1 MKLTKESRKL
11 SKGLLRASFTNGLLD
26 AAKVSSVTD
35 LVIKAKPRNYIGV
48 LKGFARLIRLEAAK
62 RHAVIESATAL
73 EEAQKAQITAT
84 IRAKYGADVTTDF
97 KTNAALIGGLRIQVG
112 SNVLDSSVRG
122 RLDQLAIDLA
132 A

>member
-11 SKGLLRASFTNGLLD
+11 SKDLLRASFTNGLLD
-26 AAKVSSVTD
+26 ADKVKRVTD
-35 LVIKAKPRNYIGV
+35 LVIESKPRNYIGV

-73 EEAQKAQITAT
+73 DDGQKTQISAT

-97 KTNAALIGGLRIQVG
+97 KTNAALLGGLRIQVG
-112 SNVLDSSVRG
+112 SHVLDASVRG
-122 RLDQLAIDLA
+122 RLDQLEIDLA

>member
-11 SKGLLRASFTNGLLD
+11 SKGLLRGSFTNGLLD
-26 AAKVSSVTD
+26 AAKVKQVTD
-35 LVIKAKPRNYIGV
+35 LVIQSKPRNYIGV

-73 EEAQKAQITAT
+73 DDAQKNQITAT

-97 KTNAALIGGLRIQVG
+97 KTNADLIGGLRIQVG

>member
-1 MKLTKESRKL
+1 MKLSKESKKL

-26 AAKVSSVTD
+26 AAKVKQVTD
-35 LVIKAKPRNYIGV
+35 LVIQSKPRNYIGV
-48 LKGFARLIRLEAAK
+48 LEGFARLIRLEAAK
-62 RHAVIESATAL
+62 RHAVIESAVAL
-73 EEAQKAQITAT
+73 DEQQKNAIIGT
-84 IRAKYGADVTTDF
+84 IRSKYGADVTTDF
-97 KTNAALIGGLRIQVG
+97 KTNVGLIGGLRIQVG

>member
-11 SKGLLRASFTNGLLD
+11 SKDLLRASFTNGLLD
-26 AAKVSSVTD
+26 ADKVKRVTD
-35 LVIKAKPRNYIGV
+35 LVIESKPRNYIGV

-62 RHAVIESATAL
+62 RHAVIESATTL
-73 EEAQKAQITAT
+73 EDEQKTQIAAT

-97 KTNAALIGGLRIQVG
+97 KTNATLLGGLRIQVG
-112 SNVLDSSVRG
+112 SHVLDASVRG
-122 RLDQLAIDLA
+122 RLDQLEIDLA

>member
-26 AAKVSSVTD
+26 AAKVNSVTD
-35 LVIKAKPRNYIGV
+35 LVIQSKPRNYIGV

-62 RHAVIESATAL
+62 RHAVIESATVL
-73 EEAQKAQITAT
+73 DEAQKTQIIAT

-97 KTNAALIGGLRIQVG
+97 KTNSALIGGLRIQVG

>member
-1 MKLTKESRKL
+1 MKLSKESKKL

-26 AAKVSSVTD
+26 AAKVKQVTD
-35 LVIKAKPRNYIGV
+35 LVIQSKPRNYIGV
-48 LKGFARLIRLEAAK
+48 LEGFARLIRLEVAK
-62 RHAVIESATAL
+62 RHAVIESAVAL
-73 EEAQKAQITAT
+73 DDQQKNAIIGT
-84 IRAKYGADVTTDF
+84 IRSKYGADVTTDF
-97 KTNAALIGGLRIQVG
+97 KTNAGLIGGLRIQVG

>member
-1 MKLTKESRKL
+1 MKLNKESRKL
-11 SKGLLRASFTNGLLD
+11 SKGLLRGSFTNGLLD
-26 AAKVSSVTD
+26 AAKVKQVTD
-35 LVIKAKPRNYIGV
+35 LVIQSKPRNYIGV

-73 EEAQKAQITAT
+73 DDAQKNQITAT
-84 IRAKYGADVTTDF
+84 IRAKYGADVTADF
-97 KTNAALIGGLRIQVG
+97 KTNADLIGGLRIQVG